1 MSNTPVK
8 QYALV
13 TGGTGGLGLATAQ
26 FLVTQG
32 WKVYVA
38 DSNQQALNLLEN
50 KTDITPLLMDVTQS
64 TSIQSAF
71 DTLQKEISHLDA
83 IINFAGILRIG
94 SMAEMSEQT
103 LALLMDINVMGTF
116 RVNQIFFPLIN
127 TVNSKKQKGRIIN
140 ISSETGWQSG
150 APFNGAYAMSKHA
163 IEAYSDAL
171 RRELQLLDIPVIKIQ
186 PGPFKTNMVAS
197 IEENFAKAAADSQFF
212 SQHLTRVKNLA
223 MNEQNKAHPP
233 LLLAQ
238 VIYQALSVKKPKAAY
253 SVKPDLARSFLEYL
267 PTALVDWILK
277 KVLSS

>member
-1 MSNTPVK
+1 MSNTTVNK
-8 QYALV
+8 YALV
-13 TGGTGGLGLATAQ
+13 TGGTGGLGLATSQ
-26 FLVTQG
+26 FLITQG

-38 DSNQQALNLLEN
+38 DSNQQALNLLKNES
-50 KTDITPLLMDVTQS
+50 DITPLLMDVTQRS
-64 TSIQSAF
+64 SIQSAF
-71 DTLQKEISHLDA
+71 DILQKEIPHLDA

-127 TVNSKKQKGRIIN
+127 TVNSTKQKGRIIN

-171 RRELQLLDIPVIKIQ
+171 RRELQLLDIHVIKIQ

-197 IEENFAKAAADSQFF
+197 IEENFAKAAADSRFF

-267 PTALVDWILK
+267 PTSLVDWILK